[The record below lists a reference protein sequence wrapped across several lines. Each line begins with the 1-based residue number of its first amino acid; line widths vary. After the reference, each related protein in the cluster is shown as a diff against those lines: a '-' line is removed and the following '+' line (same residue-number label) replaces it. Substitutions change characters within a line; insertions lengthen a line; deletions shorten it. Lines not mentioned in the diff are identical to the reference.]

1 MIAQE
6 KFPERRDGGSKVDK
20 WEVFKFSTALGSS
33 AVTYFYGGWSG
44 VLEVL
49 LALVIF
55 DYVTGLFAAGAEG
68 KKGTG
73 PGLKS
78 KIGLIGIA
86 RKVFIFAMVAVSH
99 LIDGVLGDSHL
110 FRDAVAYFYMANEL
124 LSILEN
130 GGRLG
135 APIPPVIRQAVEV
148 LKSKSGSQE
157 GDKEDASK
165 EKR

>member
-1 MIAQE
+1 M
-6 KFPERRDGGSKVDK
+6 G
-20 WEVFKFSTALGSS
+20 VFKFCTALGSS

-44 VLEVL
+44 VLGVL
-49 LALVIF
+49 LALVII
-55 DYVTGLFAAGAEG
+55 DYVTGLFAAAVEG

-110 FRDAVAYFYMANEL
+110 FRDAVAYFYMENEL
-124 LSILEN
+124 RSILEN

-135 APIPPVIRQAVEV
+135 VPIPPVIRQAVEV
-148 LKSKSGSQE
+148 LKSKSGKE
-157 GDKEDASK
+157 GEKEDATTK
-165 EKR
+165 QP

>member
-1 MIAQE
+1 M
-6 KFPERRDGGSKVDK
+6 DK
-20 WEVFKFSTALGSS
+20 WEVFKFSTASGSS

-44 VLEVL
+44 VLGVL
-49 LALVIF
+49 LALVII

-110 FRDAVAYFYMANEL
+110 FRDAVVYFYMANEL

-148 LKSKSGSQE
+148 LKSKGGKE
-157 GDKEDASK
+157 GEKEDATTK
-165 EKR
+165 QP

>member
-1 MIAQE
+1 MLKGLYI
-6 KFPERRDGGSKVDK
+6 V
-20 WEVFKFSTALGSS
+20 LG
-33 AVTYFYGGWSG
+33 
-44 VLEVL
+44 VL
-49 LALVIF
+49 LALVII
-55 DYVTGLFAAGAEG
+55 DYVTRLFAAGAEG

-86 RKVFIFAMVAVSH
+86 REVFIFTIVAVSH
-99 LIDGVLGDSHL
+99 LINGVLGDSHL

-135 APIPPVIRQAVEV
+135 APIPPVIRHAVEV
-148 LKSKSGSQE
+148 LKSKGGKE
-157 GDKEDASK
+157 GEKEDATTK
-165 EKR
+165 QP

>member
-44 VLEVL
+44 VLGVL
-49 LALVIF
+49 LALVVF
-55 DYVTGLFAAGAEG
+55 DYVSGLIAAGVEG

-86 RKVFIFAMVAVSH
+86 RKVFIFAMVAISH

-124 LSILEN
+124 LSIFEN
-130 GGRLG
+130 GGRIG
-135 APIPPVIRQAVEV
+135 VPIPAVIRQAVEV
-148 LKSKSGSQE
+148 LKSKSGNQE
-157 GDKEDASK
+157 GEKEDATTK
-165 EKR
+165 QP

>member
-44 VLEVL
+44 VLGVL

-55 DYVTGLFAAGAEG
+55 DYVTGLLAAGAEG

-78 KIGLIGIA
+78 KIGLIGIS

-157 GDKEDASK
+157 GDREDASK

>member
-6 KFPERRDGGSKVDK
+6 KLPERRDEGRKLDK

-44 VLEVL
+44 VLGVL
-49 LALVIF
+49 LALVII

-73 PGLKS
+73 PDLKS
-78 KIGLIGIA
+78 KVGLIGIA
-86 RKVFIFAMVAVSH
+86 RKGFIFAMAAVSH

-124 LSILEN
+124 LSIVEN

-135 APIPPVIRQAVEV
+135 APVPSIIRQAVEV
-148 LKSKSGSQE
+148 LKSKSGEKE
-157 GDKEDASK
+157 GDGENADK

>member
-1 MIAQE
+1 M
-6 KFPERRDGGSKVDK
+6 DK

-44 VLEVL
+44 VLGVL
-49 LALVIF
+49 LALVII

-78 KIGLIGIA
+78 KIGLIGIS
-86 RKVFIFAMVAVSH
+86 RKVFIFAMVAASH

-124 LSILEN
+124 LSIVEN

-148 LKSKSGSQE
+148 LKGKGGNGSDDNT
-157 GDKEDASK
+157 GVGKE
-165 EKR
+165 

>member
-1 MIAQE
+1 M
-6 KFPERRDGGSKVDK
+6 F
-20 WEVFKFSTALGSS
+20 T
-33 AVTYFYGGWSG
+33 
-44 VLEVL
+44 
-49 LALVIF
+49 LVII
-55 DYVTGLFAAGAEG
+55 DYVIGLFAAGAEG
-68 KKGTG
+68 KKSTG

-86 RKVFIFAMVAVSH
+86 RKVFIFTMVAVSH

-135 APIPPVIRQAVEV
+135 APIPLVAR
-148 LKSKSGSQE
+148 
-157 GDKEDASK
+157 
-165 EKR
+165 

>member
-1 MIAQE
+1 M
-6 KFPERRDGGSKVDK
+6 
-20 WEVFKFSTALGSS
+20 
-33 AVTYFYGGWSG
+33 
-44 VLEVL
+44 L
-49 LALVIF
+49 LALVII

-110 FRDAVAYFYMANEL
+110 FRDAVAYFYMANEP

-148 LKSKSGSQE
+148 LKSKSGKE
-157 GDKEDASK
+157 GEKEDATTK
-165 EKR
+165 QL

>member
-1 MIAQE
+1 MDKSEIY
-6 KFPERRDGGSKVDK
+6 KFSAAFGGS
-20 WEVFKFSTALGSS
+20 AI
-33 AVTYFYGGWSG
+33 TYLFGGWSFA
-44 VLEVL
+44 LAAL
-49 LALVIF
+49 LTFTII

-68 KKGTG
+68 KRGTG

-86 RKVFIFAMVAVSH
+86 RKVFIFAMVAVAH
-99 LIDGVLGDSHL
+99 LVDGVLGDSHL

-157 GDKEDASK
+157 GDREDASK

>member
-1 MIAQE
+1 M
-6 KFPERRDGGSKVDK
+6 
-20 WEVFKFSTALGSS
+20 
-33 AVTYFYGGWSG
+33 
-44 VLEVL
+44 
-49 LALVIF
+49 
-55 DYVTGLFAAGAEG
+55 TGLFAAGAEG

-78 KIGLIGIA
+78 KIGLISIA

-124 LSILEN
+124 LSIAEN

-135 APIPPVIRQAVEV
+135 VPVPSIIRQAVEV
-148 LKSKSGSQE
+148 LKSKSGEKE
-157 GDKEDASK
+157 GDGENADK

>member
-44 VLEVL
+44 VLGVL
-49 LALVIF
+49 LALVII

-148 LKSKSGSQE
+148 LKSKSGNQE
-157 GDKEDASK
+157 GEKEDATTK
-165 EKR
+165 QP